1 MLEYVDETDSENE
14 DDPPALTDDTPLTT
28 PDGLAL
34 YSERRARALN
44 SALETLGV
52 PFYRVTPDMLRT
64 RQGVRTVLLRLRE
77 EHRRALA
84 DDMPAADAYADDDTS
99 LELPDNLD
107 ESTPDRPARFI
118 ADAIMDIADGINDK
132 EDKYKHCSIDDNT
145 YLDLCNLSR
154 EIWQY
159 SRDNVAGQLAETN
172 ERLMDSE
179 AEAKRKMQTLMRHN
193 TEFMADCKRLREAL
207 ERELKD
213 KLAVREA
220 RDRFKSKWEA
230 TEVELKH
237 EMAHSAKVLK
247 KTEAEC
253 EAKVKQVQTKCAERL
268 SQIKQ
273 MKQEHE
279 HALAQKDLQIQQNK
293 DALVCRGGL
302 APTACT
308 SFARG
313 SASARLTRRKR
324 SE

>member
-1 MLEYVDETDSENE
+1 
-14 DDPPALTDDTPLTT
+14 
-28 PDGLAL
+28 
-34 YSERRARALN
+34 
-44 SALETLGV
+44 
-52 PFYRVTPDMLRT
+52 MLRT

-99 LELPDNLD
+99 LELPENLD
-107 ESTPDRPARFI
+107 ESTPDRPARLI

-253 EAKVKQVQTKCAERL
+253 EAKVKQVQTK
-268 SQIKQ
+268 
-273 MKQEHE
+273 
-279 HALAQKDLQIQQNK
+279 
-293 DALVCRGGL
+293 
-302 APTACT
+302 APN
-308 SFARG
+308 
-313 SASARLTRRKR
+313 ASRRSSR
-324 SE
+324 

>member
-1 MLEYVDETDSENE
+1 
-14 DDPPALTDDTPLTT
+14 
-28 PDGLAL
+28 
-34 YSERRARALN
+34 
-44 SALETLGV
+44 
-52 PFYRVTPDMLRT
+52 
-64 RQGVRTVLLRLRE
+64 
-77 EHRRALA
+77 
-84 DDMPAADAYADDDTS
+84 
-99 LELPDNLD
+99 
-107 ESTPDRPARFI
+107 
-118 ADAIMDIADGINDK
+118 
-132 EDKYKHCSIDDNT
+132 
-145 YLDLCNLSR
+145 
-154 EIWQY
+154 
-159 SRDNVAGQLAETN
+159 
-172 ERLMDSE
+172 MDSE

-230 TEVELKH
+230 TDVELKH

-293 DALVCRGGL
+293 DALGFVEEVFGADGMHKFRAWQCKREIDAAKKERMSSSL
-302 APTACT
+302 QAPRAPVRAAQGQAGCLHV
-308 SFARG
+308 SV
-313 SASARLTRRKR
+313 S